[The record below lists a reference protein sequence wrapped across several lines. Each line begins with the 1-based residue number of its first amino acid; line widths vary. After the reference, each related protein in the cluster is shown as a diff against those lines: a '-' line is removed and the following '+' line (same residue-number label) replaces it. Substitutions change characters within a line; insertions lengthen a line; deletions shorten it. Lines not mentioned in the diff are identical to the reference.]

1 MFSHCPA
8 YSISFKSCGCLPATW
23 LYKIWQVCF
32 LNVPKTGQTKYLLIS
47 RPPHFSMQ
55 KWAIF
60 YLDFSPFLGLPSQCS
75 NIYLNR
81 LSFGISGRTFPCVF
95 EGFSWVFPRALL
107 FFCPI
112 SLKNYFSWA
121 FLTLSFCWGAGILGK
136 NPVSLSG
143 TGFMLSVCL
152 NLPACLASQR
162 TVLWAFQ
169 LVMSSLTWISDRK
182 VYQLPN
188 AWEHPF
194 PFDLISWSNP
204 WTPWVSDITH
214 EMSPLLPRLTTSFA
228 GEWSC
233 NLGVCTH
240 FVIISCLT
248 HTLNHSSPC
257 GIYGFFSRMGSS
269 CT

>member
-1 MFSHCPA
+1 
-8 YSISFKSCGCLPATW
+8 
-23 LYKIWQVCF
+23 
-32 LNVPKTGQTKYLLIS
+32 
-47 RPPHFSMQ
+47 MQ

-81 LSFGISGRTFPCVF
+81 PSFGISGRTFPCVF
-95 EGFSWVFPRALL
+95 EVFSWVFPWALL
-107 FFCPI
+107 FFCPV

-143 TGFMLSVCL
+143 TGFILGVCL

-169 LVMSSLTWISDRK
+169 LVVSSLTWISDQK

-188 AWEHPF
+188 TWEHPF
-194 PFDLISWSNP
+194 PFDLISWSNS

-214 EMSPLLPRLTTSFA
+214 EMSPLLPWLTTSFA

-248 HTLNHSSPC
+248 HALNHSSLHHAVLT
-257 GIYGFFSRMGSS
+257 GFFPAWALHAHRIFQVKKHCGFRDPSLDCSEFLESS
-269 CT
+269 GPVFISSLIGVWLWLEI